1 VPHSKTGISA
11 KREFFAKITPPYS
24 TLHKSNHTMSRTYEE
39 EKADIQKAILYAENL
54 EKPVWTQIA
63 TLYNIPYKRLLAR
76 ANGRGDRSQSGEHNK
91 ALSIK

>member
-1 VPHSKTGISA
+1 VPHCKTGIS
-11 KREFFAKITPPYS
+11 AKITPPYS

-39 EKADIQKAILYAENL
+39 EEADIQRAILYAESL

-63 TLYNIPYKRLLAR
+63 ALYNIPYKRLLAR
-76 ANGRGDRSQSGEHNK
+76 ANGRGNRSQSGGHNK